1 MGELFAVLTSCCF
14 GGSNVSMRRGMQ
26 RSPTPDNGIFMVN
39 LTNVVLF
46 VIVAL
51 FLGGYGRL
59 LPLTVA
65 AFFLFVLAGVLTTF
79 AGRYFHY
86 AAIRLIGPSR
96 ATAIRVSSPVVTGA
110 LAFMFLGER
119 LSMAQYLG
127 AASVLAGVAL
137 LAREA
142 SKRECLEVSAF
153 WEGEQGNAS
162 GPTKARRSRYLGS
175 LFAIASAAAF
185 GSGHFVRK
193 VALFSV
199 PSPWWGMLIGS
210 VVGWLCVLLLG
221 VLRGEIG
228 PYFRRNLNLHHVPYF
243 FVLAGLLNG
252 FGQMFSF
259 LSIYFL
265 AVSLASVAFAVEP
278 LVTAVISR
286 LALGQEEPMGWQ
298 MVFACLVTVAGLVL
312 ALI

>member
-1 MGELFAVLTSCCF
+1 
-14 GGSNVSMRRGMQ
+14 MQ

-96 ATAIRVSSPVVTGA
+96 ATAIRVSSPVVTA
-110 LAFMFLGER
+110 TLAFMFLGER

-127 AASVLAGVAL
+127 AAAVLAGVAL

-153 WEGEQGNAS
+153 REGEQGDAS

-210 VVGWLCVLLLG
+210 VVGWLCVLIWAGCAAKLIHIFPGSKRTNTTLEGNHAAKQDQTGAEKYG
-221 VLRGEIG
+221 VHTCYLFGSQ
-228 PYFRRNLNLHHVPYF
+228 
-243 FVLAGLLNG
+243 AG
-252 FGQMFSF
+252 GQARPDSDVD
-259 LSIYFL
+259 L
-265 AVSLASVAFAVEP
+265 AVLFPAMIRSETTWTS
-278 LVTAVISR
+278 
-286 LALGQEEPMGWQ
+286 
-298 MVFACLVTVAGLVL
+298 C
-312 ALI
+312 